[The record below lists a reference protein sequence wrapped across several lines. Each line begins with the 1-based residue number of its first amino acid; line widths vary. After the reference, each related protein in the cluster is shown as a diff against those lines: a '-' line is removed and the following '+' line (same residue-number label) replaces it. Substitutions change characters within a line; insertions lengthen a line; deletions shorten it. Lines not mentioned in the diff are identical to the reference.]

1 MGDPGER
8 QPLPVGEKQ
17 VGMLSPVT
25 AGYKVGLVGL
35 LRGRSTRPWVDPSVP
50 RPEQTR
56 KCERKLGK
64 NEENPVRE
72 KRVNGGC
79 ARLIGPRTVTTSS
92 RGRVRVVRN
101 PLDVMA
107 RLAENRKSKP
117 GNGLR
122 GWEICGIGKFDDFW
136 LKPGRV
142 VTGIPGGF
150 PMVLAGF
157 GLGLGWTKVGER
169 AEA

>member
-1 MGDPGER
+1 MGDPGGR
-8 QPLPVGEKQ
+8 QPRPVGEKQ
-17 VGMLSPVT
+17 VGTLAPVT
-25 AGYKVGLVGL
+25 ARCEVGFVGL
-35 LRGRSTRPWVDPSVP
+35 LRGGSTRPWADPSVP

-101 PLDVMA
+101 PLNVMA
-107 RLAENRKSKP
+107 RLAEVVGRNGTWLARCARLGKSRDPKVLTAGTGCWRP
-117 GNGLR
+117 QIENLSPEMDLGG
-122 GWEICGIGKFDDFW
+122 GKY
-136 LKPGRV
+136 
-142 VTGIPGGF
+142 
-150 PMVLAGF
+150 
-157 GLGLGWTKVGER
+157 VG
-169 AEA
+169 

>member
-1 MGDPGER
+1 MLAAAAVRGKW
-8 QPLPVGEKQ
+8 VGTR
-17 VGMLSPVT
+17 VSGT
-25 AGYKVGLVGL
+25 ARCKAGFVGL
-35 LRGRSTRPWVDPSVP
+35 LRDGSTRPWADPSVP

-101 PLDVMA
+101 PLNVMA
-107 RLAENRKSKP
+107 RLAEVVGR
-117 GNGLR
+117 NGT
-122 GWEICGIGKFDDFW
+122 W
-136 LKPGRV
+136 L
-142 VTGIPGGF
+142 
-150 PMVLAGF
+150 
-157 GLGLGWTKVGER
+157 
-169 AEA
+169 